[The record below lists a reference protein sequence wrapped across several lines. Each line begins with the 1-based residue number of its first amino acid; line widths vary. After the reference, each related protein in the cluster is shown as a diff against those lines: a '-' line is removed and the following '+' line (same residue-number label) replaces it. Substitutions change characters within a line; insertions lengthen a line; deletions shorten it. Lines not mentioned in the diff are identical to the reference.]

1 MNKKIILF
9 FLLALIFSCKIKNN
23 ISEIDNIK
31 VYKDLGQVQ
40 RIFDI
45 TIESFWAFKSVD
57 LDSIFI
63 DKTQSL
69 KLEKNLETL
78 QSIRKTE
85 IFMSPKY
92 AFLVIYRNKKDTLY
106 MDENLRKGYYKNAH
120 IEIEDKKG
128 LLKIELEK
136 IKSCFFRW
144 QIKLKT
150 LYSYKSNRKKW

>member
-9 FLLALIFSCKIKNN
+9 FLLVLIFSCKIKNN

-40 RIFDI
+40 RTFDI
-45 TIESFWAFKSVD
+45 TIGAFWTFKSVD

-63 DKTQSL
+63 DKTKSL
-69 KLEKNLETL
+69 KLEKNLENL

-136 IKSCFFRW
+136 LSPVFFDG
-144 QIKLKT
+144 
-150 LYSYKSNRKKW
+150 KSN

>member
-9 FLLALIFSCKIKNN
+9 SLLVFIFSCKTKNN
-23 ISEIDNIK
+23 TTKIDNIK

-40 RIFDI
+40 RTFDI
-45 TIESFWAFKSVD
+45 TIGSFWAFKSVD

-136 IKSCFFRW
+136 LSPVFFDG
-144 QIKLKT
+144 
-150 LYSYKSNRKKW
+150 KSN

>member
-9 FLLALIFSCKIKNN
+9 FLLVLIFSCKIKNN

-40 RIFDI
+40 RTFDI
-45 TIESFWAFKSVD
+45 TIGSFWAFKSVD

-78 QSIRKTE
+78 QSIRKAE
-85 IFMSPKY
+85 IFMNPKY

-136 IKSCFFRW
+136 LSSVFFDGKS
-144 QIKLKT
+144 K
-150 LYSYKSNRKKW
+150 

>member
-9 FLLALIFSCKIKNN
+9 FLLPLIFSCKIKNN
-23 ISEIDNIK
+23 IAEIDNIK

-40 RIFDI
+40 RTFDI
-45 TIESFWAFKSVD
+45 TIGSFWAFKSVD

-63 DKTQSL
+63 EKTQSL

-85 IFMSPKY
+85 IFMNPKY
-92 AFLVIYRNKKDTLY
+92 AFLVVYQGKKDTLY

-120 IEIEDKKG
+120 IEIEDKKV

-136 IKSCFFRW
+136 LSPVFFDG
-144 QIKLKT
+144 
-150 LYSYKSNRKKW
+150 KSN

>member
-9 FLLALIFSCKIKNN
+9 FLLVLIFSCKIKNN

-40 RIFDI
+40 RTFDI
-45 TIESFWAFKSVD
+45 TIGSFWAFKSVD
-57 LDSIFI
+57 LDSIYI

-136 IKSCFFRW
+136 LSPVFFDG
-144 QIKLKT
+144 
-150 LYSYKSNRKKW
+150 KSN

>member
-9 FLLALIFSCKIKNN
+9 FLLVLIFSCKIKNN

-40 RIFDI
+40 RTFDI
-45 TIESFWAFKSVD
+45 TIGSFWAFKSVD

-78 QSIRKTE
+78 QSIRKAE
-85 IFMSPKY
+85 IFMNPKY

-136 IKSCFFRW
+136 LSPVFFDG
-144 QIKLKT
+144 
-150 LYSYKSNRKKW
+150 KSN

>member
-9 FLLALIFSCKIKNN
+9 FLLPLIFSCKIKNN
-23 ISEIDNIK
+23 IAEIDNIK

-45 TIESFWAFKSVD
+45 TIGSFWAFKSVD

-63 DKTQSL
+63 EKTQSL

-85 IFMSPKY
+85 IFMNPKY
-92 AFLVIYRNKKDTLY
+92 AFLVVYQGKKDTLY

-120 IEIEDKKG
+120 IEIEDKKV

-136 IKSCFFRW
+136 LSPVFFDG
-144 QIKLKT
+144 
-150 LYSYKSNRKKW
+150 KSN

>member
-9 FLLALIFSCKIKNN
+9 FLLVLIFSCKIKNN

-40 RIFDI
+40 RTFDI
-45 TIESFWAFKSVD
+45 TIGSFWAFKSVD

-69 KLEKNLETL
+69 KSEKNLETL
-78 QSIRKTE
+78 QSIRKAE
-85 IFMSPKY
+85 IFMNPKY

-136 IKSCFFRW
+136 LSSVFFDGKS
-144 QIKLKT
+144 K
-150 LYSYKSNRKKW
+150 

>member
-40 RIFDI
+40 RTFDI
-45 TIESFWAFKSVD
+45 TIGSFWAFKSVD
-57 LDSIFI
+57 LDSIYI

-136 IKSCFFRW
+136 LSSVFFDG
-144 QIKLKT
+144 
-150 LYSYKSNRKKW
+150 KSN

>member
-1 MNKKIILF
+1 MNKKIIFF

-40 RIFDI
+40 RTFDI
-45 TIESFWAFKSVD
+45 TIGSFWAFKSVD

-128 LLKIELEK
+128 LLRIELEK
-136 IKSCFFRW
+136 LSPVFFDG
-144 QIKLKT
+144 
-150 LYSYKSNRKKW
+150 KSN

>member
-1 MNKKIILF
+1 M
-9 FLLALIFSCKIKNN
+9 
-23 ISEIDNIK
+23 
-31 VYKDLGQVQ
+31 YKDLGQVQ
-40 RIFDI
+40 RTFDI
-45 TIESFWAFKSVD
+45 TIGSFWAFKSVD

-136 IKSCFFRW
+136 LSPVFFDG
-144 QIKLKT
+144 
-150 LYSYKSNRKKW
+150 KSN

>member
-40 RIFDI
+40 RTFDI
-45 TIESFWAFKSVD
+45 TIGSFWAFKSVD

-136 IKSCFFRW
+136 LSPVFFDG
-144 QIKLKT
+144 
-150 LYSYKSNRKKW
+150 KSN

>member
-1 MNKKIILF
+1 MNKKIIFF

-40 RIFDI
+40 RTFDI
-45 TIESFWAFKSVD
+45 TIGSFWAFKSVD

-136 IKSCFFRW
+136 LSPAFFDG
-144 QIKLKT
+144 
-150 LYSYKSNRKKW
+150 KSN

>member
-9 FLLALIFSCKIKNN
+9 FLLPLIFSCKIKNN

-40 RIFDI
+40 RTFDI
-45 TIESFWAFKSVD
+45 TIGSFWAFKSVD

-136 IKSCFFRW
+136 LSPVFFDG
-144 QIKLKT
+144 
-150 LYSYKSNRKKW
+150 KSN